1 MRWYYWMVKIAQYFV
16 PGFDRAIGEIDEMKE
31 HVSLPELPPILAAK
45 FSVMSHITLRR
56 ALAWASRPEQLEAEL
71 EKFNLNQRMIEI
83 PVWRGSDM
91 CRMLRVFYCPN
102 DFAFYAESWGP
113 HTAAPLPP
121 QELHRA
127 A

>member
-1 MRWYYWMVKIAQYFV
+1 MRWYYQILTYLGPWFTQ
-16 PGFDRAIGEIDEMKE
+16 PQHEEIQAED
-31 HVSLPELPPILAAK
+31 LPELPPILAAK
-45 FSVMSHITLRR
+45 FSVMSHMTLRR
-56 ALAWASRPEQLEAEL
+56 ALAWASRPEQLEVEL
-71 EKFNLNQRMIEI
+71 ERFNLNQRMVEI
-83 PVWRGSDM
+83 SVWRGSGM

-121 QELHRA
+121 LELHRA